1 MELELLDQLE
11 DKVDVAVTAVQELRV
26 ENDLLKEETK
36 DLEKRVE
43 QLAEDAKSAG
53 SAQEEVT
60 RLTERCETLEKKLE
74 GVRGRIEKMVGKMK
88 SLEG

>member
-11 DKVDVAVTAVQELRV
+11 DKVDVAVTAVQELRI
-26 ENDLLKEETK
+26 ENDLLKEETQ

-43 QLAEDAKSAG
+43 ALSQDAKSAG
-53 SAQEEVT
+53 TAKEEVT
-60 RLTERCETLEKKLE
+60 RLTTRCEDLEKKLE

>member
-11 DKVDVAVTAVQELRV
+11 DKVDVAVTAVQDLRV
-26 ENDLLKEETK
+26 ENDLLKEESK

-43 QLAEDAKSAG
+43 DLLKDAESAG
-53 SAQEEVT
+53 TAQEEVT
-60 RLTERCETLEKKLE
+60 RLTARCEELEKKLE

-88 SLEG
+88 DLEG